1 MKASQII
8 TLMKYS
14 GTDNTY
20 AMGDHDDHIH
30 VGFDPRESEAAS
42 VLRPAQWDRLI
53 GSLARVP
60 NPIVPLEPSA
70 WSIEV
75 TKQATAGPDGGR
87 DHSGHDHG

>member
-1 MKASQII
+1 MQYA
-8 TLMKYS
+8 

-30 VGFDPRESEAAS
+30 LGFDPRESAAGS

-60 NPIVPLEPSA
+60 NPIVPLEPSEF
-70 WSIEV
+70 SIAV
-75 TKQATAGPDGGR
+75 TKQAQAGSDD
-87 DHSGHDHG
+87 DHEHR